1 MVERWQHGGGDVVFT
16 RYFNYPGPFE
26 CLIHWA
32 KYQTA
37 PETDIVTELQPYA
50 EQATAIV
57 DKRIY
62 SLFDD
67 RGAEVVAKRGWT
79 DLCVCG
85 IATESCVLKTVVDAF
100 ERNLT
105 PWLIEGASISHA
117 GQKAHDAGLLVA
129 ERFVG
134 RGPIITTTSLDSLMA
149 VSSPG

>member
-37 PETDIVTELQPYA
+37 P
-50 EQATAIV
+50 
-57 DKRIY
+57 
-62 SLFDD
+62 
-67 RGAEVVAKRGWT
+67 
-79 DLCVCG
+79 
-85 IATESCVLKTVVDAF
+85 VVDAF

-105 PWLIEGASISHA
+105 PWLVEGASISHA